1 MKCPK
6 FLRLILYMIGT
17 LNKKIFSM
25 KQPILLLT
33 KYFMVIME
41 LYLLMV
47 KQEQEKLLQLTV
59 YKKMQN

>member
-33 KYFMVIME
+33 RYFMAIME
-41 LYLLMV
+41 LYLLMA

-59 YKKMQN
+59 YIKMQN